1 MKVLVVGGGAA
12 GLMAAGAALRQGHEV
27 TVLEH
32 MEKPAQ
38 KILVTG
44 KGRCNVTNDCT
55 AEEFLHH
62 VRTNPRFL
70 FSSLG
75 AFPPAKTM
83 ELFESLGVELK
94 VERGRRV
101 FPVSD
106 KAEEIRQALLRYA
119 DGADIVHDGAKKLL
133 LEPLAQPEE
142 APAAP
147 EDPRHPKKKKPGP
160 AYRCV
165 GVRGTSGREYK
176 ADAVLVATGGLSYPT
191 TGSTGDGY
199 KLAQQAGH
207 TLVEPVPSLVSLVSH
222 DADCKKMMGLA
233 LKNVTLTLHEDGKA
247 IFEEQG
253 EMLFTHFGISGPL
266 TLSASSHLGDMKK
279 HKYEAFIDLKPALS
293 EEQLYDRITRDFA
306 LLANHAAQGALVK
319 LLPSSMQPVMVAR
332 WGIDPATRANQ
343 ITREQKRELV
353 QLMKH
358 WRVSIDAR
366 GDLAHAVITSGGVSV
381 REVDPKTMQS
391 KKALGLYFAGE
402 VLDVDAYTGGYN
414 LQIAF
419 CTAQSFANHLEL
431 TSQSASQ
438 TAPSLGQ
445 QRLPPAVERRQPG
458 WRGLSGWKFQI
469 HREGDIKMISVAI
482 DGPAG
487 AGKSTLARRLAADF
501 GYIYVDTG
509 AMFRTIGLYALRAGK
524 EPKDNEAVDALL
536 PNITLEFA
544 FIEGEQH
551 IYLNGEDVSTAIR
564 TEEVGMAASAVGANP
579 AVRAFLLEMQRDMAK
594 TQNILMDGRDIGTV
608 VLPNAT
614 VKIFLTA
621 SPEARATRR
630 WKEYQQKGIDTPYED
645 VLADVKQRD
654 YQDTHRAAAPLKQ
667 ADDAVLLDTSE
678 LNFEQSFEAMKKI
691 ITEKVR

>member
-75 AFPPAKTM
+75 AFPPARTM

-147 EDPRHPKKKKPGP
+147 EDPRRPKKKKPGP

-199 KLAQQAGH
+199 KLARQAGH
-207 TLVEPVPSLVSLVSH
+207 TLVEPVPSLVSLVNH

-279 HKYEAFIDLKPALS
+279 HRYEAFVDLKPALS

-419 CTAQSFANHLEL
+419 CTAQSFANNL
-431 TSQSASQ
+431 
-438 TAPSLGQ
+438 
-445 QRLPPAVERRQPG
+445 
-458 WRGLSGWKFQI
+458 
-469 HREGDIKMISVAI
+469 
-482 DGPAG
+482 
-487 AGKSTLARRLAADF
+487 
-501 GYIYVDTG
+501 
-509 AMFRTIGLYALRAGK
+509 
-524 EPKDNEAVDALL
+524 
-536 PNITLEFA
+536 
-544 FIEGEQH
+544 
-551 IYLNGEDVSTAIR
+551 
-564 TEEVGMAASAVGANP
+564 
-579 AVRAFLLEMQRDMAK
+579 
-594 TQNILMDGRDIGTV
+594 
-608 VLPNAT
+608 
-614 VKIFLTA
+614 
-621 SPEARATRR
+621 
-630 WKEYQQKGIDTPYED
+630 
-645 VLADVKQRD
+645 
-654 YQDTHRAAAPLKQ
+654 
-667 ADDAVLLDTSE
+667 
-678 LNFEQSFEAMKKI
+678 
-691 ITEKVR
+691 